1 MIASIPI
8 PRVLSFGI
16 LPPILRPATLHL
28 MKVLISLVVSCCL
41 FFFFI
46 HDFPE
51 LLDGPRELMASTTP
65 QLAYSSAPGDAVI
78 SDPASLPPTLFAY
91 KSPVPP
97 ESDSS
102 TPKLTAYTVPE
113 ARPTSAESLSQRE
126 KLAQQ
131 EMRTEKD
138 EKQHESAN
146 NPEPVQEE
154 LQASVKRVIETPRT
168 GSRAVYPI

>member
-1 MIASIPI
+1 
-8 PRVLSFGI
+8 
-16 LPPILRPATLHL
+16 